1 MVRGEARQSGKR
13 NVITQGRLNRLR
25 GVAGRCNMT
34 SQREIRVEIPASKRA
49 SEQAMESRKTHPGLS
64 ANRARRER
72 NRKWW

>member
-1 MVRGEARQSGKR
+1 
-13 NVITQGRLNRLR
+13 
-25 GVAGRCNMT
+25 MT
-34 SQREIRVEIPASKRA
+34 SQREIRLEIPASKRA